1 MFLQHYYKD
10 KKLIFLACIHEHGF
24 VKTFCAES
32 VKFPL
37 HRFYPLSV
45 LNKRFEREHRFNHNI
60 ESCLKPSCACSLEW
74 NHFPGVESTTH
85 FSYTATISM
94 QLVRITLNNSL
105 KAIDKDIPKLSDS
118 SLTKVILF
126 GKNVN

>member
-1 MFLQHYYKD
+1 MFSIKGVTKKTRQDKKRGNIFRWKLSMKMFLQHYYKD

-74 NHFPGVESTTH
+74 NHFSWSGINSSFFLHCHH
-85 FSYTATISM
+85 FNATRSY
-94 QLVRITLNNSL
+94 N
-105 KAIDKDIPKLSDS
+105 P
-118 SLTKVILF
+118 
-126 GKNVN
+126 

>member
-1 MFLQHYYKD
+1 MFSIKGVTKKTRQDKKRGNIFRWKLSMKIFLQHYYKD

-45 LNKRFEREHRFNHNI
+45 LNKRFEREHRFNHNF
-60 ESCLKPSCACSLEW
+60 ESCLKPLCTCSLEW
-74 NHFPGVESTTH
+74 NHFSRSGISNSIFLHCYH
-85 FSYTATISM
+85 FNATLSY
-94 QLVRITLNNSL
+94 N
-105 KAIDKDIPKLSDS
+105 P
-118 SLTKVILF
+118 
-126 GKNVN
+126 

>member
-1 MFLQHYYKD
+1 MFSIKGVTKKTRQDKKRGNIFRWKLSMKMFLQHYYKD

-74 NHFPGVESTTH
+74 NHFSW
-85 FSYTATISM
+85 SAI
-94 QLVRITLNNSL
+94 NNSFFL
-105 KAIDKDIPKLSDS
+105 HCHHFNATRSYNP
-118 SLTKVILF
+118 
-126 GKNVN
+126 